1 MLKSYQV
8 NIKTVLYLFLGYAFI
23 TPYYFAQLSQLS
35 LINKALMSFTII
47 FVFVYYLSNFEK
59 TKISKSIIFLCLFYL
74 SLFFSNFM
82 NNSLELDELILM
94 ALAFSFF
101 LFLNYCL
108 DNRNNLLSFLF
119 AMKILTTCYII
130 INLILIYIYPD
141 GLPSLTVSEGR
152 KFYLFGNTNTTTRY
166 LIPCLMFSFL
176 YNQLKFG
183 KIGKLNWLLLIL
195 SWLTLIKVWAV
206 TGMIGLFIFTIFL
219 VWKATKNQLFLI
231 YIVMLLAS
239 IIGSLFLIFFKFE
252 SNILAY
258 ILGVFN
264 KDMTFSYRD
273 VLWMN
278 AVDLIKQSPT
288 WGYGSFT
295 KEQMELYIGNK
306 FSAHN
311 YYLDIL
317 LRGGMITLSFLILG
331 LLYVSKFIIKSL
343 GTNVARLIIA
353 TCASYFIMW
362 IAEPFISTEHIMLP
376 IILLMVCRIQTLEM
390 YRFDMYKE
398 KLKSYEY

>member
-1 MLKSYQV
+1 MLNSYRV
-8 NIKTVLYLFLGYAFI
+8 NIRFVLYLLLGYAFI

-35 LINKALMSFTII
+35 IINKTLMSLTIV
-47 FVFVYYLSNFEK
+47 FVFIYYMSNFAN
-59 TKISKSIIFLCLFYL
+59 SKLSRSILFLFLFYL
-74 SLFFSNFM
+74 SLIFSNYR
-82 NNSLELDELILM
+82 NNSLELEEFIPM

-108 DNRNNLLSFLF
+108 DNRKNLLTFLF
-119 AMKILTTCYII
+119 ALKILTFFYII
-130 INLILIYIYPD
+130 VNLILIYIYPE

-176 YNQLKFG
+176 YDQLKSG
-183 KIGKLNWLLLIL
+183 KIGKANWLLLLL

-206 TGMIGLFIFTIFL
+206 TGMIGLFIFTIIL
-219 VWKATKNQLFLI
+219 VWKSNKYQLFLI
-231 YIVMLLAS
+231 YIGMLIVS
-239 IIGSLFLIFFKFE
+239 IISSLFLIIFKLE
-252 SNILAY
+252 SNILAD
-258 ILGVFN
+258 ILGLFN

-278 AVDLIKQSPT
+278 AVDMIKQSPL

-295 KEQMELYIGNK
+295 QEQMEMYIGNK

-311 YYLDIL
+311 YYLDVL
-317 LRGGMITLSFLILG
+317 LRGGMIALSFLILG

-343 GTNVARLIIA
+343 GTNVPRLIIA

-362 IAEPFISTEHIMLP
+362 IAEPFISTENIMLP
-376 IILLMVCRIQTLEM
+376 IILLLVSRLQTLEM
-390 YRFDMYKE
+390 YQLDIYKE
-398 KLKSYEY
+398 KLELDEN

>member
-1 MLKSYQV
+1 LLNSYRV
-8 NIKTVLYLFLGYAFI
+8 NIRFVLYLLLGYAFI

-35 LINKALMSFTII
+35 IINKTLMSLTIV
-47 FVFVYYLSNFEK
+47 FVFIYYMSNFAN
-59 TKISKSIIFLCLFYL
+59 SKLSRSILFLFLFYL
-74 SLFFSNFM
+74 SLIFSNYR
-82 NNSLELDELILM
+82 NNSLELEEFIPM

-108 DNRNNLLSFLF
+108 DNRKNLLTFLF
-119 AMKILTTCYII
+119 ALKILTFFYII
-130 INLILIYIYPD
+130 VNLILIYIYPE

-176 YNQLKFG
+176 YDQLKSG
-183 KIGKLNWLLLIL
+183 KIGKANWLLLLL

-206 TGMIGLFIFTIFL
+206 TGMIGLFIFTIIL
-219 VWKATKNQLFLI
+219 VWKSNKYQLFLI
-231 YIVMLLAS
+231 YIGMLIVS
-239 IIGSLFLIFFKFE
+239 IISSLFLIIFKLE
-252 SNILAY
+252 SNILAD
-258 ILGVFN
+258 ILGLFN

-278 AVDLIKQSPT
+278 AVDMIKQSPL

-295 KEQMELYIGNK
+295 QEQMEMYIGNK

-311 YYLDIL
+311 YYLDVL
-317 LRGGMITLSFLILG
+317 LRGGMIALSFLILG

-343 GTNVARLIIA
+343 GTNVPRLIIA

-362 IAEPFISTEHIMLP
+362 IAEPFISTENIMLP
-376 IILLMVCRIQTLEM
+376 IILLLVSRLQTLEM
-390 YRFDMYKE
+390 YQLDIYKE
-398 KLKSYEY
+398 KLELDEN

>member
-1 MLKSYQV
+1 MLNSYRF
-8 NIKTVLYLFLGYAFI
+8 NIRFVLYLLLGYAFI

-35 LINKALMSFTII
+35 FINKALMSFAII
-47 FVFVYYLSNFEK
+47 FVFIYYMSNFEK
-59 TKISKSIIFLCLFYL
+59 SKISKSIVFLFLFYL
-74 SLFFSNFM
+74 SLFFSNFR
-82 NNSLELDELILM
+82 NNSLELEYLIIM

-130 INLILIYIYPD
+130 INLTLIYIYPD

-152 KFYLFGNTNTTTRY
+152 EFYLFGNTNTTTRY

-183 KIGKLNWLLLIL
+183 KIGKINWLLLIL

-206 TGMIGLFIFTIFL
+206 TGMIGLFIFSIFL
-219 VWKATKNQLFLI
+219 VWKSNKYQLFII
-231 YIVMLLAS
+231 YIGMLLVS

-252 SNILAY
+252 SNILSS
-258 ILGVFN
+258 ILGLFN

-273 VLWMN
+273 VLWIN
-278 AVDLIKQSPT
+278 AVDLIKDSPM
-288 WGYGSFT
+288 WGYGNFT
-295 KEQMELYIGNK
+295 KEQMEMYIGNK
-306 FSAHN
+306 FSSHN

-317 LRGGMITLSFLILG
+317 LRGGIASLVFLILG
-331 LLYVSKFIIKSL
+331 LLYVSKFIMKSF

-390 YRFDMYKE
+390 YRFDIYKE
-398 KLKSYEY
+398 KIESHEY